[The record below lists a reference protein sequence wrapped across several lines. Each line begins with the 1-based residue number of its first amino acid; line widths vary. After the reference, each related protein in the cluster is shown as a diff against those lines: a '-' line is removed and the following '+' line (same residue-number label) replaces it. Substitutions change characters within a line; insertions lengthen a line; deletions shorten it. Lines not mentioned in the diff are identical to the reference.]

1 MESTCRLFT
10 NARIFDGSGRA
21 PFHGEVLVEKN
32 RIAAVADGVSRINRP
47 DAQVID
53 CGGRTLMPGLVE
65 AHAHLS
71 WPSSVGRILNTMVL
85 PPEEHVLVTA
95 RNAKVTLDAGFTS
108 AYSAGSLGPRFEVA
122 VRDEIDGGWLPGP
135 RLRASSL
142 ERLPDGALG
151 LKADKANEH
160 RRGPDAMRAHVRDM
174 AKAGVDSI
182 KFLLSSDD
190 AFTPNGSQTLTYTE
204 EEVTA
209 IGDEARNC
217 GVWLACHAQAAEA
230 VKLAV
235 KHGFRIV
242 YHCSYADEEALDM
255 LEAKKDQIFVAP
267 AIGLMYT
274 RTYEAESFGITRSGP
289 RNLGAA
295 VHLER
300 MQELYPKMRKRAI
313 RVLPGGDYGFP
324 YNPIGTNA
332 RDLEWFVKLLGYT
345 PTETLVAA
353 TKLGGELMGREP
365 LGQIRSG
372 YLADLLL
379 VDGDPVADV
388 RLLQDQEKLTMVM
401 KDGKIHKHAKFNG
414 PEPAPAPGRFGA
426 AGTFAS
432 PTMATASADRPS
444 GLRK

>member
-1 MESTCRLFT
+1 MERTCWLFT

-21 PFHGEVLVEKN
+21 PFAGEVLVDRN
-32 RIAAVADGVSRINRP
+32 RIEAVAEGASSIERP
-47 DAQVID
+47 DAQVVD

-71 WPSSVGRILNTMVL
+71 WPSSVGRIINKMML
-85 PPEEHVLVTA
+85 PPEEHLLVTA
-95 RNAKVTLDAGFTS
+95 RNARVTLDAGFTS
-108 AYSAGSLGPRFEVA
+108 AYSAGSLGPRFEIA
-122 VRDEIDGGWLPGP
+122 LRDEIDGGWLPGP
-135 RLRASSL
+135 RLRAASL

-151 LKADKANEH
+151 QKAEEGSHH
-160 RRGPDAMRAHVRDM
+160 RRGPEAMRGYVREM

-182 KFLLSSDD
+182 KFLLSSDE
-190 AFTPNGSQTLTYTE
+190 AFKPNGSQTLTYTE
-204 EEVTA
+204 EEVAA
-209 IGDEARNC
+209 IGDEARHC

-242 YHCSYADEEALDM
+242 YHCAYADEEALDL
-255 LEAKKDQIFVAP
+255 LEEKKNEVFVAP

-274 RTYEAESFGITRSGP
+274 RTYEAESFGVTRSGP
-289 RNLGAA
+289 GNLGAA

-300 MQELYPKMRKRAI
+300 MQALYPKMRKRGI

-345 PTETLVAA
+345 PTEALVAA
-353 TKLGGELMGREP
+353 TRLGGELMGREP
-365 LGQIRSG
+365 LGQVRSG

-379 VDGDPVADV
+379 VDGDPTEDV
-388 RLLQDQEKLTMVM
+388 RLLQEPERLLMIM
-401 KDGKIHKHAKFNG
+401 KDGRIHK
-414 PEPAPAPGRFGA
+414 
-426 AGTFAS
+426 
-432 PTMATASADRPS
+432 
-444 GLRK
+444 RKELIH